1 MSCNSSLSFMSRF
14 CVLTGSRCYFVV
26 QELHFPPHHCHFGA
40 IHHSREW
47 VKGGSDIQ
55 CCKLVSFLVHIS
67 YVVIIN
73 DVAHFFPT
81 TVNNPVMA
89 IKRQGVSVK
98 LFKKLEEYSTVKP
111 RYVEHWYLKHHSY
124 NEASCKSPSSF
135 FMHITFNI
143 FHPPISLNFRQG
155 LMFMPL

>member
-1 MSCNSSLSFMSRF
+1 MFMLHQLYTENLLNQTTLWAVTVLSFMSGF
-14 CVLTGSRCYFVV
+14 CVLTGSRRYFVV
-26 QELHFPPHHCHFGA
+26 HELHFPPHHCHFGA

-47 VKGGSDIQ
+47 VKGWSDIQ

-98 LFKKLEEYSTVKP
+98 ILQKIRRIQYSQTSVF
-111 RYVEHWYLKHHSY
+111 WTLISQT
-124 NEASCKSPSSF
+124 SF
-135 FMHITFNI
+135 I
-143 FHPPISLNFRQG
+143 
-155 LMFMPL
+155 